1 MQGLLSERPLGVKY
15 AHMIESDQFTLGDAN
30 ALVPWLEGMFRS
42 LAIAQQRLIAVQD
55 RFSELASNPSGTD
68 EKTHLAES
76 AESLAREIEEG
87 VEEILDQ
94 GIIVRDVATGLVDF
108 PSQRQGREVHLC
120 WIKGETCIEF
130 WHETN
135 QGFSHREPL

>member
-1 MQGLLSERPLGVKY
+1 M
-15 AHMIESDQFTLGDAN
+15 MESDQFTLGDAN
-30 ALVPWLEGMFRS
+30 ALVPWLERMFRS
-42 LAIAQQRLIAVQD
+42 LDITRQRLIDVQE
-55 RFSELASNPSGTD
+55 RFSELASDPGDTD
-68 EKTHLAES
+68 VKTHLAES
-76 AESLAREIEEG
+76 AERLARDLEEG

-94 GIIVRDVATGLVDF
+94 GIIVRDVAAGLVDF

-135 QGFSHREPL
+135 RGFSHREPL

>member
-1 MQGLLSERPLGVKY
+1 M
-15 AHMIESDQFTLGDAN
+15 ESDQFTLGDAN

-68 EKTHLAES
+68 EKTPLAES
-76 AESLAREIEEG
+76 AESLAREIEED

-94 GIIVRDVATGLVDF
+94 GIIVRDVSAGLVDF

-135 QGFSHREPL
+135 RGFSHREPL

>member
-1 MQGLLSERPLGVKY
+1 M
-15 AHMIESDQFTLGDAN
+15 MESDQFTLGDAN

-42 LAIAQQRLIAVQD
+42 LELAHQRRIAVQE
-55 RFSELASNPSGTD
+55 RLSELARNPGSID
-68 EKTHLAES
+68 EKTNLTES
-76 AESLAREIEEG
+76 AESLTREIEEG

-94 GIIVRDVATGLVDF
+94 GIIVRDVSAGLVDF

-135 QGFSHREPL
+135 RGFSHREPL